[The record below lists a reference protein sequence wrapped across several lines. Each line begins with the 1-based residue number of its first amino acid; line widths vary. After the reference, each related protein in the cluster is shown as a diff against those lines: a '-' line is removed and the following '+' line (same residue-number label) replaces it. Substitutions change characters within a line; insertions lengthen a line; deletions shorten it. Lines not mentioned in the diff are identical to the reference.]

1 MEFVYFSF
9 VQGVVAFFA
18 PCAVALLPGY
28 IIAYITRGTGS
39 NPDTLTKAARGLK
52 LALLAITGI
61 LVIYSIAGVLIVLA
75 SQILKEYMKWVTV
88 LMGAA
93 LIIVGIFMVFGKS
106 FSISLNVNTSSKKSE
121 SGEAVLFG
129 MAYAIGALGC
139 LFPLFLIVATQAMA
153 APSALLGASYI
164 AAYFT
169 GISLMMIGTILLST
183 FAKNLFMKYLQKILP
198 YMEQVTGVLLIAGG
212 IYVIYY
218 QMVLF

>member
-28 IIAYITRGTGS
+28 IVAYITRGQGS
-39 NPDTLTKAARGLK
+39 DPDTLTKAFRGLK
-52 LALLAITGI
+52 LAMLAISGI

-93 LIIVGIFMVFGKS
+93 LIIVGIFMIFGKS
-106 FSISLNVNTSSKKSE
+106 FAISLNVNTASKKSE
-121 SGEAVLFG
+121 SVEAVIFG

-139 LFPLFLIVATQAMA
+139 LFPLFLIVATQALA
-153 APSALLGASYI
+153 APTAWLGASYI

-183 FAKNLFMKYLQKILP
+183 FAKKLFMSSLQKILP
-198 YMEQVTGVLLIAGG
+198 YMEQITGVLLIAGG
-212 IYVIYY
+212 VYVIYY